1 LTNNPIPGDNAQY
14 SLQPA
19 QFVGYL
25 RDRIPSLALQACVPD
40 ACRHKPEAQAKGFHL
55 FCTEARRMKAISR
68 FVIGSI
74 GLAMLLLA
82 GTRSAADDKSV
93 TESDKLQF
101 TQKQVQALMQEL
113 QERMFHLAELTK
125 QAEPDNSTRL
135 VLALRKARE
144 QLIVE
149 EMREILER
157 LGKKDLSKATDDTKE
172 VLVKLDE
179 LKKLLIATDLELQL
193 QLERL
198 RQLQAAI
205 RQLDQAIKV
214 EKEQKSESAR
224 LAELKKKGSEV
235 KPQSLDKAKQDQ
247 AANRKRTDD
256 VATAVKAIGQLD
268 PAVQSLA
275 SSSQSMSA
283 AESGLGSG
291 KPDDAEAQQSDAV
304 KKLAEARS
312 LLEKERQRVI
322 QELEQQVKRVVI
334 ENLQDMLDRQT
345 AIRHATESLSPNLA
359 KQREAVIHLQQ
370 LAAPEQRV
378 AAICQQTMELVNETE
393 FSVTL
398 GPALESIEKDML
410 VVSGDLTGGRGDRHV
425 IESEVAIEQDLK
437 DLLETFKEM
446 PTFAGQ
452 SDSQCSGCKGNM
464 NKLLAELKVVRMM
477 QMRVNKGTVDADA
490 EARRAAAIAELPSE
504 LRDKIGKLR
513 DGQETIRDAVNRLHE
528 RFAQ

>member
-1 LTNNPIPGDNAQY
+1 
-14 SLQPA
+14 
-19 QFVGYL
+19 
-25 RDRIPSLALQACVPD
+25 
-40 ACRHKPEAQAKGFHL
+40 
-55 FCTEARRMKAISR
+55 MKAILWL
-68 FVIGSI
+68 VIGSI
-74 GLAMLLLA
+74 GLATLLLA
-82 GTRSAADDKSV
+82 RTSVADDKPV
-93 TESDKLQF
+93 TETDKLQF

-172 VLVKLDE
+172 VLVKLDQ

-214 EKEQKSESAR
+214 EKDQKSASAR
-224 LAELKKKGSEV
+224 LAESMKKGVAV
-235 KPQSLDKAKQDQ
+235 KPHALDQAKQNQ
-247 AANRKRTDD
+247 ANNRRRTEDIAN
-256 VATAVKAIGQLD
+256 AVKTLGQLD

-291 KPDDAEAQQSDAV
+291 KPGDAETKQADAL

-312 LLEKERQRVI
+312 LLEKERQRVL

-345 AIRHATESLSPNLA
+345 AIRRATESLSPKLA
-359 KQREAVIHLQQ
+359 KQREAVIQVQQ
-370 LAAPEQRV
+370 LAPAEQHV
-378 AAICQQTMELVNETE
+378 AAVCQQTLELVNETE

-398 GPALESIEKDML
+398 GPALESLEKDML
-410 VVSGDLTGGRGDRHV
+410 VVSGELTGGRGDQPV
-425 IESEVAIEQDLK
+425 IESQVAIEQDLK

-446 PTFAGQ
+446 PTTAGQ
-452 SDSQCSGCKGNM
+452 CDSQCNGCKGNM

-477 QMRVNKGTVDADA
+477 QTRVNKGTVDANG
-490 EARRAAAIAELPSE
+490 ARRTAAIAELPSE
-504 LRDKIGKLR
+504 LREKIGKLR
-513 DGQETIRDAVNRLHE
+513 DGQETIRDAMDRLHA
-528 RFAQ
+528 RFVEGK